1 MSRFLINIA
10 ISVYAYLYFFEAV
23 YVIYD
28 KKTEHTATVIGLT
41 LCMLIYWIVRQKCKK
56 SYMQRQNAFISVLL
70 FVLYAAYFCKST
82 DVYNSVTI
90 IYLLVVFSI
99 PNTLFVFLLHKYHI
113 CTDYFYDEIKMF
125 GENCLPAII
134 YSIGVIMQDY
144 SNQIDST
151 LFLFILLSHAVTVTF
166 FFLKYLMADD

>member
-10 ISVYAYLYFFEAV
+10 ISVYTYLFLFEAV
-23 YVIYD
+23 YVVYD
-28 KKTEHTATVIGLT
+28 KKMEHIATVIGMA
-41 LCMLIYWIVRQKCKK
+41 LCMFIYWIVRQKCRKN
-56 SYMQRQNAFISVLL
+56 YMQRQHAFISVLL
-70 FVLYAAYFCKST
+70 FVLYAVYFYKST
-82 DVYNSVTI
+82 DVYNPVTI

-151 LFLFILLSHAVTVTF
+151 LFLFILLSHAITVTF

>member
-10 ISVYAYLYFFEAV
+10 ISVYAYLYLFEAV

-28 KKTEHTATVIGLT
+28 KKTEHIATVISLT
-41 LCMLIYWIVRQKCKK
+41 LCMLIYWIVRHKCKK
-56 SYMQRQNAFISVLL
+56 SYMQRQNVFISVLL
-70 FVLYAAYFCKST
+70 FVLYAVYFYKST
-82 DVYNSVTI
+82 DVYSLVTI
-90 IYLLVVFSI
+90 TYLLVVFSI

-125 GENCLPAII
+125 GENCLSAII
-134 YSIGVIMQDY
+134 YSIGVIMQDS

-151 LFLFILLSHAVTVTF
+151 LLLFILLSHTITVTF
-166 FFLKYLMADD
+166 FFLRYLMVDD